1 MTTRCPAF
9 ASAQRTVSGL
19 TLSVIL
25 GTLLGAGMGPGA
37 VSAQAEGSASE
48 DPAAT
53 PPLDIT
59 GMTFVSSTTAEA
71 EVVVHAETAQYRP
84 DLDVAELVVVKA
96 SVATGT
102 EGRKLDIECDEG
114 TLDLKS
120 NSFHA
125 RGNVKGRTEDGQ
137 QFKAPWVRYDHDEG
151 LLFTDAPVLLIESGT
166 KLQGG
171 GFRYFVKE
179 ERFRLMGGATV
190 VQDQ

>member
-1 MTTRCPAF
+1 MTTRRPAF
-9 ASAQRTVSGL
+9 ASALRTVSSL
-19 TLSVIL
+19 TLSVL
-25 GTLLGAGMGPGA
+25 LCMLLGAGTGSGA
-37 VSAQAEGSASE
+37 ASAQAEYSAIE
-48 DPAAT
+48 DEAAT
-53 PPLDIT
+53 PALDIA

-84 DLDVAELVVVKA
+84 DADIAELVVVKA

-102 EGRKLDIECDEG
+102 EGRKLEIECDEG
-114 TLDLKS
+114 TLYLKT

-137 QFKAPWVRYDHDEG
+137 QFQAPWVRYDHGEG
-151 LLFTDAPVLLIESGT
+151 LLFTDAPVLLTESGT
-166 KLQGG
+166 TFQGG